1 MMSEGISQIRSAG
14 CFFVDMFSQV
24 VMGRTLFYRPLN
36 ELEHHFS
43 NIQRT
48 QTCSSIDD
56 RTRTPKF
63 WLQMNGH
70 RILNLKGR
78 H

>member
-14 CFFVDMFSQV
+14 CFFIDMLSQV

-48 QTCSSIDD
+48 QTCSFIDD
-56 RTRTPKF
+56 RTQTPKF
-63 WLQMNGH
+63 WLRTN
-70 RILNLKGR
+70 RF
-78 H
+78 